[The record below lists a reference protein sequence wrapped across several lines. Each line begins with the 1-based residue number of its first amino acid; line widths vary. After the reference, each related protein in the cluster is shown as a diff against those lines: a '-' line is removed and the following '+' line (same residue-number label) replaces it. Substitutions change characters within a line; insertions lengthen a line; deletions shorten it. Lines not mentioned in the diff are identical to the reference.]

1 MDLLKKT
8 EICAL
13 ILETTCRIYAPKDTG
28 NLSINAIKSVYE
40 DGMWQVVIGG
50 ELAPYAVYTNEAW
63 ISEKWKG
70 AQNPNEG
77 WIQNAIEAVRPAI
90 IGIFE
95 GTYTEEEIAE
105 YQNKLNILAD
115 ELIEKREKGVI
126 DFDIRTTV

>member
-1 MDLLKKT
+1 MDLLKKS
-8 EICAL
+8 ELCAL
-13 ILETTCRIYAPKDTG
+13 ILETSCRIYAPKDTG

-50 ELAPYAVYTNEAW
+50 ELAPYAVYTNETW

-77 WIQNAIEAVRPAI
+77 WIQNAIEVVRPAI

-95 GTYTEEEIAE
+95 GTYTEEEIVQ
-105 YQNKLNILAD
+105 YQEQLDLL
-115 ELIEKREKGVI
+115 LIQTIIYREKGVI
-126 DFDIRTTV
+126 DFDIRTTI

>member
-1 MDLLKKT
+1 MELLRKSQL
-8 EICAL
+8 CAL
-13 ILETTCRIYAPKDTG
+13 ILETSCRIYAPKDSRT
-28 NLSINAIKSVYE
+28 LSRDAIKSAYE

-126 DFDIRTTV
+126 NFDI

>member
-1 MDLLKKT
+1 MELLRKSQL
-8 EICAL
+8 CAL
-13 ILETTCRIYAPKDTG
+13 ILETSCRIYAPKDTDG

-77 WIQNAIEAVRPAI
+77 WIQKAIESVRTVI
-90 IGIFE
+90 VGIFQ
-95 GTYTEEEIAE
+95 GIYTEEEISK
-105 YQNKLNILAD
+105 YQQQLDLL
-115 ELIEKREKGVI
+115 LIETIIYREKGVI
-126 DFDIRTTV
+126 NFDI

>member
-1 MDLLKKT
+1 MELLRKSQL
-8 EICAL
+8 CAL
-13 ILETTCRIYAPKDTG
+13 ILETSCRIYAPKDTG

-77 WIQNAIEAVRPAI
+77 WIQNAIEVVRPAI

-95 GTYTEEEIAE
+95 GTYAEEEIAR
-105 YQNKLNILAD
+105 YQEQLDLL
-115 ELIEKREKGVI
+115 LIETIIYKEKGVI

>member
-77 WIQNAIEAVRPAI
+77 WIQNAIEVVRPAI

-95 GTYTEEEIAE
+95 GTYAEEEIAR
-105 YQNKLNILAD
+105 YQEQLDLL
-115 ELIEKREKGVI
+115 LIETIIYKEKGVI

>member
-13 ILETTCRIYAPKDTG
+13 ILETACRIYAPKDTG

-40 DGMWQVVIGG
+40 DGVWQVVIGG
-50 ELAPYAVYTNEAW
+50 ELAPYAVYTNDPW
-63 ISEKWKG
+63 VSPHWKG
-70 AQNPNEG
+70 ATNPNEN

-95 GTYTEEEIAE
+95 GTYTEEEIVQ
-105 YQNKLNILAD
+105 YQEQLDLL
-115 ELIEKREKGVI
+115 LIQTIIYREKGVI
-126 DFDIRTTV
+126 DFDIRTTI